1 MKYSVVQHS
10 DIKSFQ
16 KFVNIAIEQGWKL
29 QGGMSI
35 GYNSTG
41 KVLIYCQAMITED
54 KKVED

>member
-16 KFVNIAIEQGWKL
+16 KFVNNAIEQGWKP

-41 KVLIYCQAMITED
+41 KVVIYCQAMIAED
-54 KKVED
+54 KE